1 MLLRRKMVLA
11 LLGIAVLATLPG
23 GLLYFFGGEMAHFS
37 TGLHFWGVSLTA
49 LAATLASV
57 TLTVVGARRRDART
71 MLVGTAFSAMAGLLL
86 LHGLASPGV
95 LADAYG
101 LVALT
106 GAITLP
112 VGGAILLL
120 AALPVLQGRRRIGWL
135 IGLEVAV
142 LTAIAILGTIGLMS
156 PETFPALPETASPS
170 AIALMV
176 AGLMLYGYLALRA
189 LDAFVLT
196 QRCGDGLVVVGLA
209 FLGASLVGALMF
221 DYHQLGW
228 WLGHGFELVGIVLV
242 GIPVAL
248 DLHHANQSRTLTG
261 GPQAASLVAAEET
274 FLGARVRALTL
285 RLADKDTYTEEHTR
299 RVALLAVQVGE
310 DLGLAPSRLRSL
322 ATGGLLHDIG
332 KLAVPD
338 GILKK
343 PGALTEDEFAVIQ
356 RHPEWGHHLLGE
368 LGDFPTSVKRL
379 VLDHHERL
387 DGSGYPRGLSEAQL
401 DLETR
406 ILAVCDVYDALMSTR
421 VYREAWTH
429 DRAMDLLRDGAG
441 SLFDRRCVEAIDRVL
456 AQSAQLDVAV

>member
-1 MLLRRKMVLA
+1 M
-11 LLGIAVLATLPG
+11 IAVLG
-23 GLLYFFGGEMAHFS
+23 F
-37 TGLHFWGVSLTA
+37 
-49 LAATLASV
+49 
-57 TLTVVGARRRDART
+57 
-71 MLVGTAFSAMAGLLL
+71 
-86 LHGLASPGV
+86 
-95 LADAYG
+95 
-101 LVALT
+101 
-106 GAITLP
+106 
-112 VGGAILLL
+112 
-120 AALPVLQGRRRIGWL
+120 
-135 IGLEVAV
+135 IGL
-142 LTAIAILGTIGLMS
+142 TS
-156 PETFPALPETASPS
+156 PSTLPALPETASSS
-170 AIALMV
+170 AIALMI
-176 AGLMLYGYLALRA
+176 AGLALYGYLALRA

-196 QRCGDGLVVVGLA
+196 QRFADGIIVAGLA

-221 DYHQLGW
+221 DYMQLGW

-242 GIPVAL
+242 GTPVAL
-248 DLHHANQSRTLTG
+248 DLHRANQSRALTG

-299 RVALLAVQVGE
+299 RVAMLAVQVGE
-310 DLGLAPSRLRSL
+310 RPRTRSTRLRSL

-343 PGALTEDEFAVIQ
+343 PGPLTEDEFAVIQ

-368 LGDFPTSVKRL
+368 LGDFSGNVKRL

-429 DRAMDLLRDGAG
+429 DRAMELLRDGAG
-441 SLFDRRCVEAIDRVL
+441 TLFDRRCVDAVGRVL
-456 AQSAQLDVAV
+456 AHPAALDVAV